1 MISFNRLNR
10 LIGLPPKIWFWFK
23 RATLL
28 FSLMATHH
36 LYHGDCLKILPKIP
50 DSSVDLIFC
59 DLPYGTT
66 DCAWDII
73 IPMEKL
79 WPEYERISKERT
91 PVILSGSQ
99 PFTNYLINSNPK
111 SFRYELIWYKTRAS
125 GFLNAKTRPNKSH
138 ENILVFYKKQP
149 IYNPIKYEIDE
160 RYRRKGKTLGNG
172 NQSTVFSIRG
182 EKSENYQYLDDGSR
196 YPDSVLCFP
205 SESETGMHPTQ
216 KPLRLLRY
224 LIKTYSNPGDTVL
237 DNCMGHGTTGIA
249 SIELERNFIG
259 IERDKDY
266 FRKAKRKIKM
276 AETRT
281 QLGLNFE

>member
-1 MISFNRLNR
+1 MS
-10 LIGLPPKIWFWFK
+10 K
-23 RATLL
+23 RATFL

-36 LYHGDCLKILPKIP
+36 LYYGDCLENLPKIP
-50 DSSVDLIFC
+50 DSSVDLILC

-66 DCAWDII
+66 DCSWDVI

-91 PVILSGSQ
+91 PIILTGSQ

-111 SFRYELIWYKTRAS
+111 NFRYELIWYKTKAS
-125 GFLNAKTRPNKSH
+125 GFLNAKSRPNKSH
-138 ENILVFYKKQP
+138 ENILIFYGKQP
-149 IYNPIKYEIDE
+149 VYNPIKYVIDE
-160 RYRRKGKTLGNG
+160 RYKRKGKTLGNG
-172 NQSTVFSIRG
+172 NQSTVFTIRG

-205 SESETGMHPTQ
+205 SESEIGMHPTQ
-216 KPLRLLRY
+216 KPLKLLRY
-224 LIKTYSNPGDTVL
+224 LIRTYSNPGDTVL

-249 SIELERNFIG
+249 ATELGRNFIG
-259 IERDKDY
+259 MERDKEY
-266 FRKAKRKIKM
+266 FNKAQRKIQM

-281 QLGLNFE
+281 QLELNFES

>member
-1 MISFNRLNR
+1 MIRLR
-10 LIGLPPKIWFWFK
+10 GLIGLLRRILILSK

-36 LYHGDCLKILPKIP
+36 LYYGDCLENLPKIP
-50 DSSVDLIFC
+50 DSSVDLILC

-66 DCAWDII
+66 DCSWDVI
-73 IPMEKL
+73 IPMERL

-91 PVILSGSQ
+91 PVILTGSQ

-111 SFRYELIWYKTRAS
+111 NFRYELIWYKTKAS
-125 GFLNAKTRPNKSH
+125 GFLNAKSRPNKSH
-138 ENILVFYKKQP
+138 ENILIFYGKQP
-149 IYNPIKYEIDE
+149 VYNPIKYVIDE
-160 RYRRKGKTLGNG
+160 RYKRKGKTLGNG
-172 NQSTVFSIRG
+172 NQSTVFTIRG

-205 SESETGMHPTQ
+205 SESEIGMHPTQ
-216 KPLRLLRY
+216 KPLKLLRY

-249 SIELERNFIG
+249 ATELGRNFIG
-259 IERDKDY
+259 MERDKEY
-266 FRKAKRKIKM
+266 FNKAQRKIQM

-281 QLGLNFE
+281 QLELNFES

>member
-1 MISFNRLNR
+1 MSRLNR
-10 LIGLPPKIWFWFK
+10 LIGLQPKIWFLFK

-28 FSLMATHH
+28 FSLMAIYH

-66 DCAWDII
+66 DCAWDVI

-79 WPEYERISKERT
+79 WPEYERISKKKT
-91 PVILSGSQ
+91 PIILTGSQ

-111 SFRYELIWYKTRAS
+111 NFRYELVWYKTKAS

-149 IYNPIKYEIDE
+149 VYNPIKYEIDE

-224 LIKTYSNPGDTVL
+224 LIKTYSNPGDTIL

-249 SIELERNFIG
+249 SIELGRNFIG
-259 IERDKDY
+259 IERDKEY
-266 FRKAKRKIKM
+266 FQKAKSKIKM

-281 QLGLNFE
+281 QLGLNFES

>member
-1 MISFNRLNR
+1 MSRLNR
-10 LIGLPPKIWFWFK
+10 LIGLLRRISILSK
-23 RATLL
+23 RATFL

-36 LYHGDCLKILPKIP
+36 LYYGDCLENLPKIP
-50 DSSVDLIFC
+50 DSSVDLILC

-66 DCAWDII
+66 DCSWDVI

-91 PVILSGSQ
+91 PIILTGSQ

-111 SFRYELIWYKTRAS
+111 NFRYELIWYKTKAS
-125 GFLNAKTRPNKSH
+125 GFLNAKSRPNKSH
-138 ENILVFYKKQP
+138 ENILIFYGKQP
-149 IYNPIKYEIDE
+149 VYNPIKYVIDE
-160 RYRRKGKTLGNG
+160 RYKRKGKTLGNG
-172 NQSTVFSIRG
+172 NQSTVFTIRG

-205 SESETGMHPTQ
+205 SESEIGMHPTQ
-216 KPLRLLRY
+216 KPLKLLRY
-224 LIKTYSNPGDTVL
+224 LIRTYSNPGDTVL

-249 SIELERNFIG
+249 ATELGRNFIG
-259 IERDKDY
+259 MERDKEY
-266 FRKAKRKIKM
+266 FNKAQRKIQM

-281 QLGLNFE
+281 QLELNFES

>member
-1 MISFNRLNR
+1 MSRLNR
-10 LIGLPPKIWFWFK
+10 LIGLQPKIWFLFK

-28 FSLMATHH
+28 FSLMAIYH
-36 LYHGDCLKILPKIP
+36 LYHGDCLKIFPKIP
-50 DSSVDLIFC
+50 DASADLIFC

-66 DCAWDII
+66 DCAWDVI

-79 WPEYERISKERT
+79 WPEYERISKKKT
-91 PVILSGSQ
+91 PIILTGSQ

-111 SFRYELIWYKTRAS
+111 NFRYELVWYKTKAS

-149 IYNPIKYEIDE
+149 VYNPIKYEIDE

-224 LIKTYSNPGDTVL
+224 LIKTYSNPGDTIL

-249 SIELERNFIG
+249 SIELGRNFIG
-259 IERDKDY
+259 IERDKEY
-266 FRKAKRKIKM
+266 FQKAKSKIKM

-281 QLGLNFE
+281 QLGLNFES